1 MERRWHLSR
10 DGGDHFLQGDPERL
24 VSPGIGLDDFGAA
37 IRGWSDDPQQRELIV
52 EAYEALT
59 GERPDVLDPAAMQSL
74 VARVEW
80 ALREGTLDLRRGA
93 AMDFGALPGAP
104 VEPEEPGIPGVPV
117 ETRPRIISVAWLDG
131 ADDVEVGSATQWVN
145 LPRDAKWVDGDKVT
159 SIDRLARK
167 PRIKVHFD
175 RPGAHHF
182 KLKLQPGPHNVVY
195 TGAEEGRNAN
205 YLWQKVESDYTT
217 AGDGTKII
225 PTDDFFV
232 TAAGTNV
239 VTAMGTDDDG
249 NVARSAGLTS
259 KKMIFYP
266 TLKMATVTNIP
277 ASVAGMTGEYERV
290 GIEMVALDVRSMPF
304 MANIDLD
311 SGDSDLNT
319 LKANARAAY
328 LASQGPAKEPYA
340 IALVWINM
348 LASMAASQVVTS
360 AETTVGPGVAS
371 GRLTMT
377 DAGGRRRPLWIGLD
391 ARDWFVSAQFIPT
404 GGGAPVNIPKASCTP
419 VPTSGNANRF
429 FWVDVDVASLPAGRG
444 RVQLT
449 VNWVGASFNGV
460 SLGAG
465 NVICIAT
472 SITWEGRAHAE
483 MVQTLTHEFG
493 HQFNM
498 VADGT
503 GTQPD
508 KVSTHYTERDHM
520 GPHCHHNLPLMDHFR
535 GQPGDCVLFGE
546 SNAGRL
552 PNYCEN
558 CTPAMRK
565 MDLSAGFS
573 RF

>member
-10 DGGDHFLQGDPERL
+10 DGGDYVLQGDVDRT
-24 VSPGIGLDDFGAA
+24 VVPGIGLDEFGAA
-37 IRGWSDDPQQRELIV
+37 IRGWSDDPQQREALV

-59 GERPDVLDPAAMQSL
+59 GQRPDVLDPAAMQSV

-80 ALREGTLDLRRGA
+80 ALRDGTLDLRRGA
-93 AMDFGALPGAP
+93 ALDIGSLPGAQVEP
-104 VEPEEPGIPGVPV
+104 VEPTIPGLPV

-145 LPRDAKWVDGDKVT
+145 LPREAKWVDGDKVA
-159 SIDRLARK
+159 SIDRLTRK

-205 YLWQKVESDYTT
+205 YLWQKTESDYTT

-232 TAAGTNV
+232 TAAGANV

-259 KKMIFYP
+259 MKMVFYP
-266 TLKMATVTNIP
+266 TIKMASVTNIP
-277 ASVAGMTGEYERV
+277 GDVSVMTGEYERV
-290 GIEMVALDVRSMPF
+290 GIKMVALDEQSMPL
-304 MANIDLD
+304 MKNVDIDA
-311 SGDSDLNT
+311 GDLTT
-319 LKANARAAY
+319 LKANARTAY
-328 LASQGPAKEPYA
+328 LASQGPSKEPHA
-340 IALVWINM
+340 IALVWIKM
-348 LASMAASQVVTS
+348 LASMDAAQVVTS
-360 AETTVGPGVAS
+360 EDVAVGPGLSPVQ
-371 GRLTMT
+371 LTMR
-377 DAGGRRRPLWIGLD
+377 DAGGRMHPLWIDLD
-391 ARDWFVSAQFIPT
+391 ARDWFVSAQFIPAD
-404 GGGAPVNIPKASCTP
+404 GGAAVNIPKARCTP
-419 VPTSGNANRF
+419 IGASANAARHN
-429 FWVDVDVASLPAGRG
+429 WVEVDVDALPDTRG
-444 RVQLT
+444 RIRLT
-449 VNWVGASFNGV
+449 VNWLGGSYNGV

-472 SITWEGRAHAE
+472 VARWDNRNLAE
-483 MVQTLTHEFG
+483 MVQTLIHEFG

-508 KVSTHYTERDHM
+508 KVSTHYVDRDHM
-520 GPHCHHNLPLMDHFR
+520 GPHCHHNLPLMDHFG

-546 SNAGRL
+546 SSAGRL

-558 CTPAMRK
+558 CTPAIRK

>member
-10 DGGDHFLQGDPERL
+10 DGGDHVLQGDAERL
-24 VSPGIGLDDFGAA
+24 VSPGIGLDEFGAA
-37 IRGWSDDPQQRELIV
+37 IRGWSDDPQQREAIV

-59 GERPDVLDPAAMQSL
+59 GERPDVLDPAAMQSV

-80 ALREGTLDLRRGA
+80 ALRDGTLDLRRGA
-93 AMDFGALPGAP
+93 ALDIGSLPGAQ
-104 VEPEEPGIPGVPV
+104 VEPAEPGIPGTPV

-145 LPRDAKWVDGDKVT
+145 LTRDAKWVDGDKVS
-159 SIDRLARK
+159 SIDRLTRK

-182 KLKLQPGPHNVVY
+182 KLKLQPGAQNVAY

-239 VTAMGTDDDG
+239 VTATGTDDDG

-259 KKMIFYP
+259 MKMIFFP
-266 TLKMATVTNIP
+266 NIKMTSLTNIP
-277 ASVAGMTGEYERV
+277 ASVGTMTGEYERV
-290 GIEMVALDVRSMPF
+290 GIKMVALDDQPMAF
-304 MANIDLD
+304 MKNVDIDAGELD
-311 SGDSDLNT
+311 T
-319 LKANARAAY
+319 IKANARAAY
-328 LASQGPAKEPYA
+328 LASQGPAKEPYV

-348 LASMAASQVVTS
+348 LTAMAPSQTL
-360 AETTVGPGVAS
+360 TTVEVDVGPGQADV
-371 GRLTMT
+371 RLEMK
-377 DAGGRRRPLWIGLD
+377 DAAGDRHPLWIDLD
-391 ARDWFVSAQFIPT
+391 TRDWFVSAQLLPA
-404 GGGAPVNIPKASCTP
+404 GGGAAVDIPKASCTP
-419 VPTSGNANRF
+419 RASTRNAHYH
-429 FWVDVDVASLPAGRG
+429 FWVDVDVEALPAGRG
-444 RVQLT
+444 SIQLT
-449 VNWVGASFNGV
+449 INWVDRFTNGV

-465 NVICIAT
+465 NVICVAT
-472 SITWEGRAHAE
+472 MAAWEPRGHGE
-483 MVQTLTHEFG
+483 MVQTLIHEFG

-508 KVSTHYTERDHM
+508 KVSTHYTGRDHR
-520 GPHCHHNLPLMDHFR
+520 GPHCHHGVPLAAHLG

-546 SNAGRL
+546 NSDARL
-552 PNYCEN
+552 PSYCEN
-558 CTPAMRK
+558 CTPAIRK